1 MKNVGGESG
10 RGGGGQ
16 TTGWWLAETDRQMGR
31 LTSRDMDL
39 YTGKRLSKSQEN
51 NNVLQQMI
59 TDDNNVLYLDN
70 TFQNRVTNSHQQRN
84 NLLYNTVDAV
94 REIHTSSPLR
104 VNYIIL
110 QSNAVYAFNLQKW
123 LLNQWTQ
130 WYCKWRGK
138 QPFCF
143 KVKLNNP
150 ICPN

>member
-51 NNVLQQMI
+51 NHVLQQMI

-94 REIHTSSPLR
+94 REIHTSSANHRYVQTLH
-104 VNYIIL
+104 VIMLQLHGSIIHVMCDK
-110 QSNAVYAFNLQKW
+110 AVLVVW
-123 LLNQWTQ
+123 
-130 WYCKWRGK
+130 
-138 QPFCF
+138 
-143 KVKLNNP
+143 
-150 ICPN
+150 